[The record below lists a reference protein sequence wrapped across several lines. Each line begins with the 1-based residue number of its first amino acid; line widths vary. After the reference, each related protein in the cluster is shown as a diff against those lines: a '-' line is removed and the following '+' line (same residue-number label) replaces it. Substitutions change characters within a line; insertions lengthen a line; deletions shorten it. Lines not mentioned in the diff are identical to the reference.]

1 MQREVSIMSEPLI
14 TYLHDHL
21 GGAQLAIQ
29 LLEGMRDQH
38 DDPTFRDLTSALLPE
53 IQADDAM
60 LRSIAEKIGASP
72 SVIKQAGG
80 WLVEKFARV
89 KLGHTGSTNFEMFE
103 SLELLALGIHGKLIL
118 WKALRAASELD
129 SRLRQFDF
137 EELVSRAQQQYDK
150 VETHRLNL
158 AETVLSS
165 PAEKIT
171 LRNSKGFKF
180 RPTTCSCENSWLL
193 SAESN

>member
-1 MQREVSIMSEPLI
+1 LITLIFLPKPNAVSQFIDLWIALMQREVSIMSEPLV

-21 GGAQLAIQ
+21 GGAQVAIQ

-38 DDPTFRDLTSALLPE
+38 DDPTFRDFASALLPE

-89 KLGHTGSTNFEMFE
+89 NWATLARQISRCSSRWNF
-103 SLELLALGIHGKLIL
+103 
-118 WKALRAASELD
+118 
-129 SRLRQFDF
+129 
-137 EELVSRAQQQYDK
+137 
-150 VETHRLNL
+150 
-158 AETVLSS
+158 
-165 PAEKIT
+165 
-171 LRNSKGFKF
+171 
-180 RPTTCSCENSWLL
+180 LL
-193 SAESN
+193 SAYMGN

>member
-1 MQREVSIMSEPLI
+1 MQREVSIMSEPLV

-21 GGAQLAIQ
+21 GGAQVAIQ

-38 DDPTFRDLTSALLPE
+38 DDPTFRDFASALLPE

-60 LRSIAEKIGASP
+60 LRSIAEKICASP

-80 WLVEKFARV
+80 WLVEKFTRI
-89 KLGHTGSTNFEMFE
+89 KLGHTGTTNFEMFE

-118 WKALRAASELD
+118 WKALHAASGLD

-137 EELVSRAQQQYDK
+137 EELVSRAQHQYDK
-150 VETHRLNL
+150 VENHRLSL
-158 AETVLSS
+158 AETALSS
-165 PAEKIT
+165 LAENK
-171 LRNSKGFKF
+171 SH
-180 RPTTCSCENSWLL
+180 
-193 SAESN
+193 